1 MSGYFFDKTM
11 KEEIAVGK
19 LRRINSNRIIAA
31 IMGFMMLVVVLVS
44 ASYVAVEAVH
54 DCTGEEC
61 PICACIN
68 QCENTLRQVGG
79 GVELQFDSVFS
90 VFFILIMAVSGSAIL
105 TAETPVSRKI
115 RLNN

>member
-1 MSGYFFDKTM
+1 M
-11 KEEIAVGK
+11 
-19 LRRINSNRIIAA
+19 LRRVNSNKIIAA
-31 IMGFMMLVVVLVS
+31 IMGVMMLVVVLVS
-44 ASYVAVEAVH
+44 ASYVAVESGH

-68 QCENTLRQVGG
+68 QCESTLRQVGG
-79 GVELQFDSVFS
+79 GVDFQADTVLPV
-90 VFFILIMAVSGSAIL
+90 VFILTMAVSGSAIL

>member
-1 MSGYFFDKTM
+1 MGM
-11 KEEIAVGK
+11 
-19 LRRINSNRIIAA
+19 LRRVNSNKIIAA
-31 IMGFMMLVVVLVS
+31 IMGIMMLAVVLVS

-54 DCTGEEC
+54 DCTGEDC

-79 GVELQFDSVFS
+79 GVELRFVSVFP
-90 VFFILIMAVSGSAIL
+90 VFFILIMAVPAAVSL

>member
-1 MSGYFFDKTM
+1 M
-11 KEEIAVGK
+11 
-19 LRRINSNRIIAA
+19 LRRVNSNKIIAA
-31 IMGFMMLVVVLVS
+31 IMGVMMLVVVLVS

-54 DCTGEEC
+54 DCTGEDC

-79 GVELQFDSVFS
+79 GVDFQADTVLPV
-90 VFFILIMAVSGSAIL
+90 VFILIMAVSGSAIL

>member
-1 MSGYFFDKTM
+1 MGM
-11 KEEIAVGK
+11 
-19 LRRINSNRIIAA
+19 LRRVNSNKIIAA
-31 IMGFMMLVVVLVS
+31 IMGVMMLVVVLVS

-54 DCTGEEC
+54 DCTGEDC

-79 GVELQFDSVFS
+79 GVDFQADTVLP
-90 VFFILIMAVSGSAIL
+90 VFFILIMAVPAAVSL

>member
-1 MSGYFFDKTM
+1 M
-11 KEEIAVGK
+11 
-19 LRRINSNRIIAA
+19 LRRVNSNKIIAA
-31 IMGFMMLVVVLVS
+31 IMGIMMLAVVLVS

-54 DCTGEEC
+54 DCTGEDC

-79 GVELQFDSVFS
+79 GVELRFVSVFP
-90 VFFILIMAVSGSAIL
+90 VFFILIMAVPAAVSL

>member
-1 MSGYFFDKTM
+1 MGM
-11 KEEIAVGK
+11 
-19 LRRINSNRIIAA
+19 LRRVNSNKIIAGV
-31 IMGFMMLVVVLVS
+31 MGIMMLLVVLVS
-44 ASYVAVEAVH
+44 ASYVAVESGH

-68 QCENTLRQVGG
+68 QCESTLREVGG
-79 GVELQFDSVFS
+79 GVDFQSESVLP
-90 VFFILIMAVSGSAIL
+90 VFFILIMAVPGSLSL

>member
-1 MSGYFFDKTM
+1 MLRRVNSNKI
-11 KEEIAVGK
+11 IAV
-19 LRRINSNRIIAA
+19 
-31 IMGFMMLVVVLVS
+31 IMGIMMLVVVLIS
-44 ASYVAVEAVH
+44 ASYVAVESGH

-68 QCENTLRQVGG
+68 QCESTLRLVGG
-79 GVELQFDSVFS
+79 GVDFQAEFILP
-90 VFFILIMAVSGSAIL
+90 VFFILITAVSASVSL

>member
-1 MSGYFFDKTM
+1 M
-11 KEEIAVGK
+11 KEETAVGM
-19 LRRINSNRIIAA
+19 LRRVNSNKIIAA
-31 IMGFMMLVVVLVS
+31 IMGVMMLVVVLVS
-44 ASYVAVEAVH
+44 ASYVAVESGH
-54 DCTGEEC
+54 DCTGEDC

-79 GVELQFDSVFS
+79 GVDFQADTVLPV
-90 VFFILIMAVSGSAIL
+90 VFILIMAVSGSAIL

>member
-1 MSGYFFDKTM
+1 M
-11 KEEIAVGK
+11 
-19 LRRINSNRIIAA
+19 LRRVNSNKIIAA
-31 IMGFMMLVVVLVS
+31 IMGVMMLVVVLVS
-44 ASYVAVEAVH
+44 ASYIAVESGH

-68 QCENTLRQVGG
+68 QCESTLREVGG
-79 GVELQFDSVFS
+79 GVDFQADTVLPV
-90 VFFILIMAVSGSAIL
+90 VFILIMAVSGSAIL

>member
-1 MSGYFFDKTM
+1 MLRRVNSNKI
-11 KEEIAVGK
+11 IAV
-19 LRRINSNRIIAA
+19 
-31 IMGFMMLVVVLVS
+31 IMGIMMLVVVLIS
-44 ASYVAVEAVH
+44 ASYVAVESGH

-79 GVELQFDSVFS
+79 GVDFQADTVLPV
-90 VFFILIMAVSGSAIL
+90 VFILIMAVSGSAIL

>member
-1 MSGYFFDKTM
+1 M
-11 KEEIAVGK
+11 GK

-79 GVELQFDSVFS
+79 GVELQIDSVFS
-90 VFFILIMAVSGSAIL
+90 VFFILIMAVPASVSL

>member
-1 MSGYFFDKTM
+1 M
-11 KEEIAVGK
+11 
-19 LRRINSNRIIAA
+19 LRRVNSNKIIAA
-31 IMGFMMLVVVLVS
+31 IMGVMMLVVVLVS
-44 ASYVAVEAVH
+44 ASYVAVESGH
-54 DCTGEEC
+54 DCTGEGC

-79 GVELQFDSVFS
+79 GVDFQADTVLPV
-90 VFFILIMAVSGSAIL
+90 VFILIMAVSGSAIL

>member
-1 MSGYFFDKTM
+1 M
-11 KEEIAVGK
+11 
-19 LRRINSNRIIAA
+19 LRRVNSNKIIAA
-31 IMGFMMLVVVLVS
+31 IMGVMMLVVVLVS
-44 ASYVAVEAVH
+44 ASYVAVESGH
-54 DCTGEEC
+54 DCTGEDC

-79 GVELQFDSVFS
+79 GVDFQADTVLPV
-90 VFFILIMAVSGSAIL
+90 VFILIMAVSGSAIL

>member
-1 MSGYFFDKTM
+1 M
-11 KEEIAVGK
+11 
-19 LRRINSNRIIAA
+19 LRRVNSNKIIAA
-31 IMGFMMLVVVLVS
+31 VMVIMMLLVVLVS
-44 ASYVAVEAVH
+44 ASYVAVESGH
-54 DCTGEEC
+54 DCTGEDC

-79 GVELQFDSVFS
+79 GVDFQADTVLP
-90 VFFILIMAVSGSAIL
+90 VFFILIIAVPASVSL

>member
-1 MSGYFFDKTM
+1 MGM
-11 KEEIAVGK
+11 
-19 LRRINSNRIIAA
+19 LRRVNSNKIIAA
-31 IMGFMMLVVVLVS
+31 IMGVMMLVVVLVS
-44 ASYVAVEAVH
+44 ASYVAVESGH
-54 DCTGEEC
+54 DCTGEDC

-79 GVELQFDSVFS
+79 GVDFQADTVLPV
-90 VFFILIMAVSGSAIL
+90 VFILIMAVSGSAIL